1 MINMLRNKQRPL
13 HHPRVIHHAPLLREV
28 AHSNTTQTLRLLQT
42 TFLGLTEREAAS
54 RLEQVGYNEVTGVRP
69 QPWLLQLLNTFAN
82 PFILVLAV
90 LGLVSLVT
98 DVLLAPAHARNWTK
112 VLILSIMILVSC
124 LLRFWQEFRSQRAV
138 QRLKA
143 LVQTTVTVLR
153 RDVGISV
160 DTAIDITKES
170 ADIIL
175 LEKSLL
181 VLSQG
186 IIEGRVVFG
195 NIMKYLKIT
204 VSSNFGNVL
213 SVLIASAFLPFLPM
227 LPLQLLVQNLLYD
240 LSQLALP
247 WDTLDHEML
256 ARPRQWKESNFL
268 RFVLCMGPISS
279 IFDITTFLFLWWIF
293 RAQTPA
299 VQSLFQSG
307 WFVEGLLS
315 QTLIVHLIR
324 TQKIPFIQRIASL
337 PVLVLTGGVM
347 LVGML
352 LPFTSLGTAIGL
364 QALPLAYFPWLIV
377 TLLAYCILTQV
388 VKRSYLKHVH
398 SWL

>member
-1 MINMLRNKQRPL
+1 M
-13 HHPRVIHHAPLLREV
+13 
-28 AHSNTTQTLRLLQT
+28 
-42 TFLGLTEREAAS
+42 
-54 RLEQVGYNEVTGVRP
+54 RP

-160 DTAIDITKES
+160 DTAIDITKEF

-299 VQSLFQSG
+299 VQSLFKSG